1 MESSNPW
8 AKRKSQKEKHWS
20 KKLLKKVIDTPG
32 RILLHARVHNKAKIR
47 HGTRGRWSRKMEF
60 GGLSEEKLGQ
70 LMTVAEQRGMTHAK
84 DVQDALAELLARKAV
99 GESLMAFLNK
109 ETSRR
114 GDATLRSA
122 TNFWANHVRR
132 VKDL

>member
-1 MESSNPW
+1 
-8 AKRKSQKEKHWS
+8 
-20 KKLLKKVIDTPG
+20 
-32 RILLHARVHNKAKIR
+32 
-47 HGTRGRWSRKMEF
+47 MEF

-109 ETSRR
+109 ETSRC

-122 TNFWANHVRR
+122 TNFWPTMSDA
-132 VKDL
+132 